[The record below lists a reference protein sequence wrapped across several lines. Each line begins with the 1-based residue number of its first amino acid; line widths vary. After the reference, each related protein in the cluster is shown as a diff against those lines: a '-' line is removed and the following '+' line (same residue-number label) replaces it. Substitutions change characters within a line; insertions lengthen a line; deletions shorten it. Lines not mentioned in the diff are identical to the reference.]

1 MEVLLFG
8 ADWCGNC
15 TPQKEM
21 LDDSGIDYEYVDV
34 DESEESQE
42 RANTYNVRSLPTTI
56 VLDGNEVADS
66 FIGMTQPDE
75 IEDALDR

>member
-21 LDDSGIDYEYVDV
+21 LDDAGIEYEYVDV
-34 DESEESQE
+34 DESQESQE
-42 RANTYNVRSLPTTI
+42 RANEYNVRSLPTTI
-56 VLDGNEVADS
+56 VLDGGEVESS
-66 FIGMTQPDE
+66 FIGMTQLDK
-75 IEDALDR
+75 IEDVLNR